1 MSGNTAEVR
10 LACLEFAQYLGINLR
25 TESHLLELA
34 EELLYK
40 VPSGWYVGVGKY
52 EHTRIPYFYNK
63 ETGESGLKHPLEIEC
78 FHKVAQARDDLLKMK
93 NEENEKKA
101 EFSDK
106 KDDTLRLYRL
116 LNRQNEQAAQM
127 QADYSARA
135 NYLVAKHERDL

>member
-10 LACLEFAQYLGINLR
+10 LVCLEFAQYLGINLR

-106 KDDTLRLYRL
+106 EDDTLRLYRL